1 MTTFAEQTRAFREQ
15 QVAQTKANFIAAA
28 AEYATLLDN
37 NTTTYWGAAYSMLQ
51 SAEQALGALANK
63 KATCKNFMETP
74 HFQTFYDQT
83 GPAWYNQSKD
93 SFIIQ
98 INDKFYRA
106 RIGKKF
112 EELCDQGKVG
122 ERLQHVCDFI
132 RDNNQV
138 NIVEEFDITEDFVPQ
153 VVWGT
158 NEYKERVITIRFTIE
173 GASYELYRGDAIQ
186 ISK

>member
-1 MTTFAEQTRAFREQ
+1 MTTFVEQTRAFREQ
-15 QVAQTKANFIAAA
+15 EVAQTKANFIAAA

-37 NTTTYWGAAYSMLQ
+37 NTTTYWGAAYSTLA

-63 KATCKNFMETP
+63 KATFDNFMETP

-83 GPAWYNQSKD
+83 GPAWYDQSKD
-93 SFIIQ
+93 SFILK

-112 EELCDQGKVG
+112 EELPYAGDVG
-122 ERLQHVCDFI
+122 EHLHHVCDFL
-132 RDNNQV
+132 RDNNQ
-138 NIVEEFDITEDFVPQ
+138 ITILDEFITEDFVPH

-158 NEYKERVITIRFTIE
+158 DEYEERVLTIRFKIE
-173 GASYELYRGDAIQ
+173 GVAYDLYKGDAIK

>member
-1 MTTFAEQTRAFREQ
+1 MTTFAEQTRDFREQ
-15 QVAQTKANFIAAA
+15 HVAQMKANFIAAA

-63 KATCKNFMETP
+63 KATCDNFMGTP

-112 EELCDQGKVG
+112 EELLPPVNVG
-122 ERLQHVCDFI
+122 ENLQHVCDFL
-132 RDNNQV
+132 RDNNQIAV
-138 NIVEEFDITEDFVPQ
+138 VDDLKITEDFVPH

-158 NEYKERVITIRFTIE
+158 DEYEERVLTIRFKIE
-173 GASYELYRGDAIQ
+173 GVAYDLYKGDAIK